1 MKRLSIEKLPK
12 KKLIELAR
20 MYSRNWQS
28 LDGNWFGLV
37 EAEFGLETAVR
48 LDLRSWEKQA
58 VLEAQRIKKALKL
71 DKGGLPSVLTV
82 LSFMSWQL
90 ASPLYEIEDES
101 PQRVVFYYPH
111 CAVHE
116 SRNRQ
121 NKPVFPCKTM
131 KLGLL
136 SNIARVVEPRAVVR
150 CLNCPPDPHQEGY
163 WCKWEL
169 SLK

>member
-1 MKRLSIEKLPK
+1 MKRVELEKLPK
-12 KKLIELAR
+12 KTLIELAK
-20 MYSRNWQS
+20 MYSQNWQA

-48 LDLRSWEKQA
+48 LDIKSWEKQA
-58 VLEAQRIKKALKL
+58 VLEAQRIKKVLKL

-90 ASPLYEIEDES
+90 ASPLYEIEEES

-116 SRNRQ
+116 SRNKH
-121 NKPVFPCKTM
+121 NKTVFPCKTM
-131 KLGLL
+131 KLELL
-136 SNIARVVEPRAVVR
+136 SNIARVIEPRAKVI
-150 CLNCPPDPHQEGY
+150 CLNCPPDPPQQGF